1 MVSEPTK
8 HPAKWPWLSRPH
20 WLAAMAT
27 VLLATPLVL
36 FVPAGTQLSLAK
48 PPSAAAASTGC
59 AVSTNGTT
67 TAPTMPGAGLP
78 SWTSFEG
85 NAAHDLIVPAS
96 TPAGPMSTSW
106 SFQPNG
112 EIGTA
117 PSVVGGVAYLTS
129 LDQCIYALDVATGKE
144 IWSFHANQMSMSEPL
159 VTNGRVFFGTGN
171 KVIVRTASGGILRG
185 TGANAIYALNAAT
198 GKELW
203 SFNTYGENM
212 PTLLYSNGTV
222 YAATGGSMM
231 YALNAASG
239 KLQWSLP
246 VHSVVSMSSPEAS
259 GHIAVFGGA
268 DPYAF
273 YGVNLSTG
281 KIAWT
286 LPVQAEGGIDDNTP
300 TIANGIA
307 YVQVPEG
314 IFPRATVV
322 EFAINVA
329 TGQNLWQTVLG
340 QGSLPTNDKEET
352 GVATAYGGVLYVGS
366 PALHSLYAL
375 NIQPGAPL
383 WAAPPSLPAGVRPS
397 PMVMGNHIVVA
408 DNAGGLDVIDRSS
421 GQWLRT
427 IQIGVRVPGT
437 GECTTPAP
445 ELVGQTL
452 LFATGKDA
460 VLTAEPFTQVL
471 AGDRPATAARLVTPA
486 ASTAAR
492 TLTPAPT
499 AASGHT

>member
-1 MVSEPTK
+1 M
-8 HPAKWPWLSRPH
+8 
-20 WLAAMAT
+20 AAVVIAAPIAIFMLRGPRFLT
-27 VLLATPLVL
+27 TPL
-36 FVPAGTQLSLAK
+36 AD
-48 PPSAAAASTGC
+48 SATTSGC
-59 AVSTNGTT
+59 AVPTNGTVA
-67 TAPTMPGAGLP
+67 APTMPGIGLP
-78 SWTSFEG
+78 VWTGFEG
-85 NAAHDLIVPAS
+85 SAAHDLIIPGPS
-96 TPAGPMSTSW
+96 TTSPLSTSW

-117 PSVVGGVAYLTS
+117 PSVVGGVAYLSS
-129 LDQCIYALDVATGKE
+129 LDQCVYALDVATGKE
-144 IWSFHANQMSMSEPL
+144 LWAFHGDQMSMSEPL
-159 VTNGRVFFGTGN
+159 VVDGRVFFGTGN
-171 KVIVRTASGGILRG
+171 KIVVSTANGGVMRG
-185 TGANAIYALNAAT
+185 TGANTIYALDAST

-212 PTLLYSNGTV
+212 PTLLYSDGMV

-286 LPVQAEGGIDDNTP
+286 LPVQAEGGVDDNTP

-314 IFPRATVV
+314 IFPNATVV
-322 EFAINVA
+322 EFAINVQ

-375 NIQPGAPL
+375 NIQTGAML
-383 WAAPPSLPAGVRPS
+383 WSAPPTLPGGVRTS
-397 PMVMGNHIVVA
+397 PTVTGSDVLVT
-408 DNAGGLDVIDRSS
+408 DNAGGLDVLDRAT
-421 GQWLRT
+421 GQLLHT

-460 VLTAEPFTQVL
+460 VLTAEPLAQVL
-471 AGDRPATAARLVTPA
+471 AGDPPSAPPPHPSTASATAAQATPPAEA
-486 ASTAAR
+486 ATGST
-492 TLTPAPT
+492 PT
-499 AASGHT
+499 ANA